1 MTKQAEADYTKASK
15 EMAQQEQKIEKANE
29 LIEKEL
35 KLQQDLKKETESIVE
50 EKNVLTKECNEFE
63 TVLNGYKENLRL
75 AKEGESNLIY
85 FFSELA
91 SAPDDSMG
99 YKIEIPKDLDVVI
112 TPILSTLPNLFKNA
126 RIFLL
131 IFFAL
136 QLNKNQPDFVV
147 T

>member
-91 SAPDDSMG
+91 SVPDDSMG

-112 TPILSTLPNLFKNA
+112 TPILSTLPNLFRNA